1 MKKLKK
7 YGKSGETLVEV
18 MVCALLFLMMAAVMQ
33 GAISFS
39 TNAQHKSAQI
49 RETNAKICRGLRTT
63 ATTEEGNEVY
73 AFKATSMDGSAEGNQ
88 VFTIKVPLGQ
98 KSVTYKDGQSND
110 QTAVFYIYGPVTE
123 STESGGTGGGGS

>member
-49 RETNAKICRGLRTT
+49 RETNADICRKLRTMDVT
-63 ATTEEGNEVY
+63 GSTTSTY
-73 AFKATSMDGSAEGNQ
+73 AFRATSMDGSTEGNQ
-88 VFTIKVPLGQ
+88 VFTINVPLGQ
-98 KSVTYKDGQSND
+98 KSVTYKDGQNND
-110 QTAVFYIYGPVTE
+110 QTTVFYIYGPVTE
-123 STESGGTGGGGS
+123 STESGGTGGAGS